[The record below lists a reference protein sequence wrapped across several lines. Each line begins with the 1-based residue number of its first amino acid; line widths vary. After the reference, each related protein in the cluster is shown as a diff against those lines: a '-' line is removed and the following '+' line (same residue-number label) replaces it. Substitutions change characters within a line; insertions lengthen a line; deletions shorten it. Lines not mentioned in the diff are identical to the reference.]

1 MTLPKI
7 FGLIVIISL
16 GLAGCFGAYQ
26 VAPDAPLGV
35 GSLKPTREDPD
46 AGLVGVASGFNLQ
59 DYPLI
64 AVERFPVSKSE
75 IEDAGDQRFADRM
88 ALFYQAELVRRLR
101 EAGLFNRVVN
111 LSETDFPTG
120 DGKVL
125 TLRGSITRLGRGS
138 QALRY
143 LVGFGAGSTRA
154 QAEMYFVD
162 ADSGRVMLVTADRRL
177 ASMGLF
183 GGDDEEFLRESF
195 NNMARDLVKFLTR
208 LTKGGRVA
216 SVATPIASA
225 PATASGTVPVRS
237 TAPVAELK
245 ALVGTWTGTMTGGGD
260 LRVRHDVTLRFFEEG
275 GEIRW
280 EGHRRWATG
289 ESRGS
294 GTVALSEDVIV
305 LSGQR
310 WESSSSSPISVTF
323 TLTRRGRTLEGTNLG
338 PDNRV
343 YMTILTRNQ

>member
-1 MTLPKI
+1 MTPRVSGAL
-7 FGLIVIISL
+7 VIISMVL
-16 GLAGCFGAYQ
+16 TGCFGAYQ
-26 VAPDAPLGV
+26 VAPEAPLGV
-35 GSLKPTREDPD
+35 GGLKPTQEDQD
-46 AGLVGVASGFNLQ
+46 AGRVGIATGFNLK
-59 DYPLI
+59 DYPVI
-64 AVERFPVSKSE
+64 AVERFPVAKSE
-75 IEDAGDQRFADRM
+75 IEDQGDQRFADRM
-88 ALFYQAELVRRLR
+88 AFFYQAELVRRLR

-111 LSETDFPTG
+111 LSETDLPVG
-120 DGKVL
+120 AGKVL
-125 TLRGSITRLGRGS
+125 KLRGTITRLGRGS
-138 QALRY
+138 QAVRY

-162 ADSGRVMLVTADRRL
+162 ADSGQVMLVTADRRL
-177 ASMGLF
+177 ASMGMF
-183 GGDDEEFLRESF
+183 GGDDEDFLRESF

-208 LTKGGRVA
+208 LPKGERVA

-310 WESSSSSPISVTF
+310 RESRSSSAIPVTF
-323 TLTRRGRTLEGTNLG
+323 TLTRRGRTLEGTTLG
-338 PDNRV
+338 SDNRV
-343 YMTILTRNQ
+343 YMMALTRNQ